1 MPGPDVLAL
10 RKTPRKY
17 ADSYSGYNIR
27 ASNGLAVGL
36 SGMGKKKP
44 TIEDIE
50 LRVEEVVVL
59 LSKGKRT
66 GEIKKLIGNRYG
78 VKYRQIADYIARAR
92 ARIYQ
97 RRDQDRGEIQAD
109 SLAFYEMV
117 AGGGLAGASV
127 RDRII
132 ARKRVD
138 QLLGLDEPRKIH
150 LSGAIDSD
158 PGMRERMAQASRDP
172 SISEDA
178 RKLAERLAGI
188 DPDGGPR
195 LTHDKHEAAGK

>member
-1 MPGPDVLAL
+1 
-10 RKTPRKY
+10 
-17 ADSYSGYNIR
+17 
-27 ASNGLAVGL
+27 
-36 SGMGKKKP
+36 MGKKKP

-132 ARKRVD
+132 ARRRVD

-172 SISEDA
+172 KISEDA

-188 DPDGGPR
+188 NPDGGPR
-195 LTHDKHEAAGK
+195 LTNDKHDGAGE